1 MKKAKNRNKWGLQ
14 GDESP
19 RTFAAENEKR
29 VIMKTKNFIAMFA
42 IAAIFMTACSKDD
55 DKTQVEPEPEV
66 VTAAASVAGTYN
78 GELTLSVMGADQGT
92 IDTSLEVTATG
103 ENTVSITVGVMD
115 AMGSDLGPF
124 AIEGVSVTATGE
136 TYELVA
142 DSVVVPDVPYGEST
156 VKVTVS
162 VEGDVDADK
171 NLTATFNMILG
182 AMPFP
187 VVGYFT
193 TIIE

>member
-1 MKKAKNRNKWGLQ
+1 
-14 GDESP
+14 
-19 RTFAAENEKR
+19 
-29 VIMKTKNFIAMFA
+29 MFA

-55 DKTQVEPEPEV
+55 DKTQAESEPEV
-66 VTAAASVAGTYN
+66 VTPAASVAGTYN
-78 GELTLSVMGADQGT
+78 GELTLSVMGADQGS
-92 IDTSLEVTATG
+92 IDTSLEVSATD

-124 AIEGVSVTATGE
+124 AIDGVVVSGSE
-136 TYELVA
+136 EPYELTA
-142 DSVVVPDVPYGEST
+142 DSVVVPSVPYGEST
-156 VKVTVS
+156 VTITVS
-162 VEGDVDADK
+162 VEGEVDADK

-193 TIIE
+193 TIAE